1 MVDFSNELTLSL
13 YDGHWIKTLRG
24 LRHMLLDIPT
34 ANLKKL
40 QLQPILLERLHV
52 VLGESQEG
60 LQPNGLR

>member
-13 YDGHWIKTLRG
+13 YDGHWIKTFRG

-52 VLGESQEG
+52 VLGES
-60 LQPNGLR
+60 